1 MLKIE
6 VSPKLITSIS
16 DAKIHVSIKVDP
28 DRGNPIIKTGFTS
41 MNSLFLNLG
50 LLKLILL

>member
-6 VSPKLITSIS
+6 VSPKLITLVS

-28 DRGNPIIKTGFTS
+28 DRGNPIIKIGFAS
-41 MNSLFLNLG
+41 LNSLFLNLE